1 MTLDLDSLFY
11 EDFYGATWEI
21 NTGEIRTITWST
33 EDYELQLPS
42 GDYDTVTASLDNYID
57 DIRKAFEIWDD
68 AIESISFVE
77 TSSGNSADV
86 TIAATDIDGFE
97 GIYGYWNYNWD
108 ENKHITEG
116 TIRFDRYDLNNGW
129 LLTTAMHEIGNILGL
144 GDLPKSNKYTS
155 VQEDPFPQMFN
166 MNQLLDFDQQMI
178 DILYPE
184 YVDDINQDT
193 DGDGFVDEV
202 TNYQMWTASG
212 GVDLTNRRGKTYS
225 DNSSRMWN
233 AIKAVETDNAF
244 SVLVKG
250 ERKKDGKYKV
260 VSANDEG
267 VIGGVTRWFNGN
279 QMFNEGYEE
288 LFAMDFNGNSQIGF

>member
-33 EDYELQLPS
+33 EDYALQLPS
-42 GDYDTVTASLDNYID
+42 GNYDTVTASLDNYID

-68 AIESISFVE
+68 AIESISFLE
-77 TSSGNSADV
+77 TDSGNSADV

-108 ENKHITEG
+108 ENKYIIEG

-144 GDLPKSNKYTS
+144 GDLPDSNQYTS
-155 VQEDPFPQMFN
+155 VQEDPFPQVFN
-166 MNQLLDFDQQMI
+166 VNQLWVFDQQMI
-178 DILYPE
+178 DILYPD
-184 YVDDINQDT
+184 YTDNVNQDM
-193 DGDGFVDEV
+193 DGDGFVDEI

-225 DNSSRMWN
+225 DDSSRMWD

-244 SVLVKG
+244 SLLVEG
-250 ERKKDGKYKV
+250 QRKKDGKFKV

-267 VIGGVTRWFNGN
+267 VIGGATRWLNGN
-279 QMFNEGYEE
+279 QMINKGYEE

>member
-33 EDYELQLPS
+33 EDYALQLPS
-42 GDYDTVTASLDNYID
+42 GNYDTVTASLDNYID

-68 AIESISFVE
+68 AIESISFLE

-108 ENKHITEG
+108 ENKHITEA

-144 GDLPKSNKYTS
+144 GDLHDSNQYTS

-166 MNQLLDFDQQMI
+166 VNQLWVFDQQMI
-178 DILYPE
+178 DILYPDYAE
-184 YVDDINQDT
+184 NVNQDM
-193 DGDGFVDEV
+193 DGDGFVDEI

-212 GVDLTNRRGKTYS
+212 GVNLTNRRGKTYS
-225 DNSSRMWN
+225 DDSSRMWD

-244 SVLVKG
+244 SVLVEG
-250 ERKKDGKYKV
+250 QRKKDGKFKV

-267 VIGGVTRWFNGN
+267 VIGGATRWLNGN
-279 QMFNEGYEE
+279 QMINEGYEE

>member
-33 EDYELQLPS
+33 EDNALQLPS
-42 GDYDTVTASLDNYID
+42 GNYDTVTASLDNYID

-68 AIESISFVE
+68 AIESISFLE
-77 TSSGNSADV
+77 TDSGNSADV

-144 GDLPKSNKYTS
+144 GDLPGSNQYTS

-166 MNQLLDFDQQMI
+166 VNQLWVFDQQLI
-178 DILYPE
+178 DILYPD
-184 YVDDINQDT
+184 YADNVNQDM
-193 DGDGFVDEV
+193 DGDGFVDEI

-225 DNSSRMWN
+225 DDSSRMWD
-233 AIKAVETDNAF
+233 AIKAVETNVGF
-244 SVLVKG
+244 LVLVEGHRNK
-250 ERKKDGKYKV
+250 EGKYKIASASHEGV
-260 VSANDEG
+260 VSG
-267 VIGGVTRWFNGN
+267 TTRWLNGN
-279 QMFNEGYEE
+279 QMMNEGYEE
-288 LFAMDFNGNSQIGF
+288 LFAIDFNGNSEIGI